1 MVAQTAA
8 TKHAKTADR
17 SNDDFRARFARLA
30 ENPDQLPPDE
40 RLRALFDLAWER
52 TMTWSP
58 EFATHVGYAAGD
70 HGAWSDM
77 SLTAIDDRRAQTG
90 DPLPV
95 LDAIDPE
102 SLSAGDRL
110 NQELFRKEVEDAV
123 DGARFP
129 DHLMAVDQMN
139 GLQLSATRMLAMM
152 PTRNEPDYENILS
165 RLFGLPLLIDQT
177 VALLEQGLADG
188 WTQPRATLREVP
200 DQIASLIVDDPMSSP
215 LLHPFKTF
223 PGGVSLADRERLR
236 ADAID
241 AYSSQVAPALRRLH
255 DYIVNAYTPGAR
267 ESIAATALPDGEA
280 WYDYSVRI
288 RTTTD
293 LSPSEIHEI
302 GLREVKR
309 IRDAMEEVMTESGFE
324 GDFAAFAKFLR
335 TDRRF
340 FYERAE
346 DLLAGYRDITK
357 RADAELP
364 RLFKILP
371 RLPYGVIAVPD
382 YADGSQPAA
391 YYLPG
396 SLEVG
401 RPGYFYANTF
411 ALDERPK
418 WEMEALALHEA
429 VPGHHLQI
437 AITQELEALPEFRRH
452 GGFTA
457 YIEGWGLYSESLGAE
472 MGFYRDPYSQF
483 GRLSFEMWRAIRL
496 VVDTGMH
503 ALGWSREQAID
514 FFEQSS
520 GHTGHDV
527 KVEVDRYVVWPGQ
540 ALAYKIGELRIKEL
554 RAEAE
559 RALDSSFDVRAFHDV
574 VLGEGSLPL
583 DILDRRVHA
592 WIDSL
597 Q

>member
-1 MVAQTAA
+1 MVALTAT
-8 TKHAKTADR
+8 TKRAKTADR
-17 SNDDFRARFARLA
+17 SDDDFHARFARLA
-30 ENPDQLPPDE
+30 ENPDQLSSDQW
-40 RLRALFDLAWER
+40 LHALFDLAWER
-52 TMTWSP
+52 TMAWSP
-58 EFATHVGYAAGD
+58 ELATHVGYEAGD

-77 SLTAIDDRRAQTG
+77 SLTAIEDRQTQFG

-102 SLSAGDRL
+102 SLSASDRL

-123 DGARFP
+123 EGARFP
-129 DHLMAVDQMN
+129 DYLMAIDQMN

-152 PTRNEPDYENILS
+152 PTRSRSDYKNILS
-165 RLFGLPLLIDQT
+165 RLSGLPLLIDQT
-177 VALLEQGLADG
+177 IALLEKGLAEG
-188 WTQPRATLREVP
+188 WTQPHITLHEVP

-215 LLHPFKTF
+215 LLHPFKAF
-223 PGGVSLADRERLR
+223 PGGVSLADRKRLR
-236 ADAID
+236 ADAIETF
-241 AYSSQVAPALRRLH
+241 SSKILPALQRLH
-255 DYIVNAYTPGAR
+255 DYVINTYSPGAR
-267 ESIAATALPDGEA
+267 EPIAATALPSGEA
-280 WYDYSVRI
+280 WYDYSVRL

-293 LSPSEIHEI
+293 LSPREIHEI
-302 GLREVKR
+302 GLREVER
-309 IRDAMEEVMTESGFE
+309 IRDAMEEVITDNGFK

-335 TDRRF
+335 TDPRF

-364 RLFKILP
+364 RLFKTLP
-371 RLPYGVIAVPD
+371 RLPYGVIPVPD

-457 YIEGWGLYSESLGAE
+457 YIEGWGLYSESLGQD

-503 ALGWSREQAID
+503 ALGWSRQQAID
-514 FFEQSS
+514 FFQQSS

-527 KVEVDRYVVWPGQ
+527 KVEVDRYIVWPGQ

-554 RAEAE
+554 RAKAE
-559 RALDSSFDVRAFHDV
+559 RTLGSSFDVRAFHDV
-574 VLGEGSLPL
+574 VLCEGSLPL
-583 DILDRRVHA
+583 DVLDRRVHA
-592 WIDSL
+592 WIDS
-597 Q
+597 QR